1 MEKIPEE
8 KFYNGAA
15 YREYMDRVGALMTKE
30 SLSNEDLEQ
39 LYKDLK
45 IKTDEL
51 KTKYGEEVYR
61 HPLYHSLAH
70 SSFSEGES
78 DPVEADFPGEDSV
91 IKFVESLEAK
101 YGQK

>member
-8 KFYNGAA
+8 KFYNGAV
-15 YREYMDRVGALMTKE
+15 YREYMDRVGALMTRE
-30 SLSNEDLEQ
+30 SLSDEDFEQ
-39 LYKDLK
+39 LFKDLK
-45 IKTDEL
+45 TKTDEL
-51 KTKYGEEVYR
+51 KNKYGEEVYR

-70 SSFSEGES
+70 SSFREGEY
-78 DPVEADFPGEDSV
+78 DLIEEDFPGEDSV